1 MSSGFCAREGTLN
14 PVWDETF
21 TFDFDWPRD
30 WKPQK
35 VVESGGQRV
44 QEASLTLRRAN
55 SSSHN
60 LTGSMVRKS
69 KSQVGLKRQVAV
81 VLLRFCMYAWIR
93 RLFPGL
99 IRRTLGVKTVPS
111 DAKKKHIR

>member
-1 MSSGFCAREGTLN
+1 MN

-35 VVESGGQRV
+35 AESGGQRV

-55 SSSHN
+55 SSTHN

-69 KSQVGLKRQVAV
+69 KSQAGLKQA
-81 VLLRFCMYAWIR
+81 I
-93 RLFPGL
+93 GL
-99 IRRTLGVKTVPS
+99 
-111 DAKKKHIR
+111 